1 MEKEDRAIEKK
12 GREREKKE
20 ERSSWEM
27 GNFVGLGDNSNR
39 EERRIKKL

>member
-1 MEKEDRAIEKK
+1 MEEEDRAIEKK
-12 GREREKKE
+12 GREREKKG
-20 ERSSWEM
+20 RSSWEM